1 MARSAR
7 TAGLH
12 AEEEASH
19 IALWDDFASALGNGD
34 RHEPLPETRCCA
46 SAWSAAEDEL
56 GAAAILYAVE
66 SGQPAISATKLSGL
80 IGHYGFSAESPAT
93 AYFELHAERDHEH
106 AAEART
112 RLDGLDDDRLV
123 GLAESA
129 LAGNWAL
136 LDGVS

>member
-1 MARSAR
+1 MAAAVRLGVDVGG
-7 TAGLH
+7 TFTD
-12 AEEEASH
+12 
-19 IALWDDFASALGNGD
+19 IALWDDFASALRNGD

-80 IGHYGFSAESPAT
+80 VTHYGFSAESPAT

-106 AAEART
+106 AAEARA
-112 RLDGLDDDRLV
+112 RLDGLEDDRLV